1 MEQLIKQLLLKLQI
15 EYIVLLACPFL
26 VLAAGQLDW
35 IPAGLYATQDTHGE
49 AFMLQVSAVLA
60 TLIFVPLSLKLFT
73 LNTKKNL
80 LRYTLDGAVRSYH
93 VWSCVRLAILEVAVC
108 FDLVSYYLTQNNIG
122 ILLACIVY
130 IVMISC
136 CPSAERIEKYLDDS
150 KENRD

>member
-1 MEQLIKQLLLKLQI
+1 
-15 EYIVLLACPFL
+15 
-26 VLAAGQLDW
+26 
-35 IPAGLYATQDTHGE
+35 
-49 AFMLQVSAVLA
+49 MLQVSAVLA